1 MINLYLFKN
10 QSDLLDTLSKIS
22 DIVIAIL
29 TLLFSIFVFYFT
41 FLKEKKNIKY
51 DKKIDFFKTIILSN
65 MTYLFNFYHQ
75 ILFISKDL
83 KTREIT
89 DAEKMAMNDLMQDE
103 LKNFRLNFY
112 DLIITYDNNFYNFI
126 KNESDGL
133 IDILTN
139 NIFNDSGTLLPNKER
154 IPIANAMSVAIGIP
168 APACVAVPKL
178 NRRKIHAGMIKPPMA
193 PIRGKEAFFI
203 SESSPL

>member
-75 ILFISKDL
+75 ILFLSKDL

-89 DAEKMAMNDLMQDE
+89 DAEKMALNDLMQDE

-133 IDILTN
+133 IDIITN
-139 NIFNDSGTLLPNKER
+139 NIFNDSGPLTLNYED
-154 IPIANAMSVAIGIP
+154 
-168 APACVAVPKL
+168 
-178 NRRKIHAGMIKPPMA
+178 KI
-193 PIRGKEAFFI
+193 
-203 SESSPL
+203 ESPVLFSRQKIILKIFEEFK